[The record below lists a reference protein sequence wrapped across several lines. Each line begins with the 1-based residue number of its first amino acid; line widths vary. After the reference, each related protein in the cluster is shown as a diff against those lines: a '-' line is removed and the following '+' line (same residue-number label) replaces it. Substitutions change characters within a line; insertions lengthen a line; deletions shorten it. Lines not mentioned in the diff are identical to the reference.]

1 MAASSLSQIKNDRR
15 SPRLDNLEALAHA
28 LGTTVAYLIGE
39 VDDPAPQLGASEP
52 LPAVRVWSERLKAME
67 AGQRALT
74 IRAMEATLAAVEGR
88 N

>member
-1 MAASSLSQIKNDRR
+1 MSTGKTVL
-15 SPRLDNLEALAHA
+15 ALALSSERLSPGQVYDVA
-28 LGTTVAYLIGE
+28 STVIAQKIAQIPGVGQVE
-39 VDDPAPQLGASEP
+39 AGGSS